1 MNNKV
6 IDIYIKNR
14 TGCFFNDIVSIKNFD
29 PSKIKTHQK

>member
-14 TGCFFNDIVSIKNFD
+14 TDYFFNDIVNIKNFD
-29 PSKIKTHQK
+29 PSKIKMHQK